1 MPSHGTKIF
10 QVILL
15 IITFIIIGYLWFI
28 FLPQFEGKVEY
39 PSMRIIVL
47 LVILLLILAA
57 GAQIIL
63 LRRPPK
69 YEEFNEFGQFDYKFY
84 LNVTCSLL

>member
-1 MPSHGTKIF
+1 MPSQGMKIF

-15 IITFIIIGYLWFI
+15 MVTFILIGYLWFI
-28 FLPQFEGKVEY
+28 FLPQYEGKVEY
-39 PSMRIIVL
+39 PSIRIIVL
-47 LVILLLILAA
+47 FAILLLVLAA

-69 YEEFNEFGQFDYKFY
+69 YEEFNE
-84 LNVTCSLL
+84 SSA